1 MVISDDDLTR
11 QLESVPLV
19 EAPDF
24 REAVMGSVRRAASP
38 GGLAPAKS
46 RRYVRRRM
54 LVGLAW
60 AAAVVIVVGFA
71 LERAYSPPPQTA
83 AATMA
88 PLAAEEWPV
97 VARVR
102 AEGSTLTVRQSG
114 DRFAV
119 ESAPPGTIDWD
130 RAKLSMIE
138 VLPSGTVILQRR
150 QDSSG
155 SAEIRLSIAGRQI
168 LKTSI
173 SLQ

>member
-1 MVISDDDLTR
+1 MVMTDDDLTG

-19 EAPDF
+19 ESPDF
-24 REAVMGSVRRAASP
+24 REAVMGRIKASGQP
-38 GGLAPAKS
+38 RTAVLHFP
-46 RRYVRRRM
+46 RRRV

-60 AAAVVIVVGFA
+60 AAAVVIALGFA
-71 LERAYSPPPQTA
+71 LERASSPRPQSA

-88 PLAAEEWPV
+88 PLAVEEWPV

-102 AEGSTLTVRQSG
+102 AEGSTLTVRRNG

-119 ESAPPGTIDWD
+119 GSALPGTIDWD

-138 VLPSGTVILQRR
+138 VLPSGTVVIQRR
-150 QDSSG
+150 PDAAG
-155 SAEIRLSIAGRQI
+155 SAEIRLSVAGREI

-173 SLQ
+173 SVE

>member
-1 MVISDDDLTR
+1 MVMTDDDLTG

-19 EAPDF
+19 ESPDF
-24 REAVMGSVRRAASP
+24 REAVMGRVRAGFSR
-38 GGLAPAKS
+38 PADRLKP
-46 RRYVRRRM
+46 VATRRRV

-60 AAAVVIVVGFA
+60 AAAVVIALGFA
-71 LERAYSPPPQTA
+71 LERASSPRPQSA

-88 PLAAEEWPV
+88 PLAVEEWPV

-102 AEGSTLTVRQSG
+102 AEGSTLTVRRNG

-119 ESAPPGTIDWD
+119 GSAPPGTIDWD

-138 VLPSGTVILQRR
+138 VLPSGTVVIQRR
-150 QDSSG
+150 PDAAG
-155 SAEIRLSIAGRQI
+155 SAEIRLSVAGREI

-173 SLQ
+173 SVE